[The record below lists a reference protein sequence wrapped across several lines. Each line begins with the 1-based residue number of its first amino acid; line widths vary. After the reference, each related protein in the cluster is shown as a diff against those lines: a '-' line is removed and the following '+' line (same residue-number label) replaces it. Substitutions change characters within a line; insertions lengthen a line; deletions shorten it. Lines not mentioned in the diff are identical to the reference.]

1 LIAVPAVRPAEASG
15 RPRRPARLVSLQVLR
30 FLAAFLVVLFHLGS
44 GLKETFSLSSNI
56 FFFGADGVDVFFV
69 LSGFIIAYTT
79 DPARGVLHFLKRRI
93 ARIVPLYWF
102 LTSGVVL
109 IALIGPNLLHSTEIT
124 PGNLWRSYLFIPYQK
139 DSGFTQ
145 PILFLG
151 WTLCYEVYFYAIFA
165 VSLVAGRFAPWV
177 ACAAIYYI
185 FLVGLLWP
193 EGPVLWRFYT
203 DPIILEFLF
212 GILLHQLYLLW
223 PAMREGS
230 LPLASGLFV
239 AGVAF
244 YVLLFGFPDVVGK
257 GAPAALIV
265 AAFLC
270 LTFSGRRIVA
280 LLVLLG
286 DASYSLYL
294 SHPYILQLPI
304 RTMGEG
310 VGFIPT
316 AIVTCCFIAVAVL
329 VSLVLFFAVERP
341 AQGFL
346 RWLFGDR
353 PGRRTSL
360 PSLGAAIRAPLGQN
374 LRILLDRHAGLAQLG
389 EGRGGEQARQR
400 PDGHGAHQR

>member
-1 LIAVPAVRPAEASG
+1 MIAAPAIKPAQAPG
-15 RPRRPARLVSLQVLR
+15 TPRRPARLVSLQILR

-44 GLKETFSLSSNI
+44 GLEENFSLSSNV

-109 IALIGPNLLHSTEIT
+109 IALIGPNLLQSTEVT
-124 PGNLWRSYLFIPYQK
+124 PQTLWRSYLFLPYQK
-139 DSGFTQ
+139 ENGFTQ

-151 WTLCYEVYFYAIFA
+151 WTLCYEAYFYAIFA
-165 VSLVAGRFAPWV
+165 VSLIAGRFAPWV
-177 ACAAIYYI
+177 ACTVVYYI

-193 EGPVLWRFYT
+193 EGPALWRFYT

-212 GILLHQLYLLW
+212 GMLLHQLYLHW

-230 LPLASGLFV
+230 LPIASGLIA

-244 YVLLFGFPDVVGK
+244 YALLFDFPDVVGK
-257 GAPAALIV
+257 GVPAALIV

-270 LTFSGRRIVA
+270 LTLSGGRIVA

-304 RTMGEG
+304 RTMGED

-316 AIVTCCFIAVAVL
+316 AIVTSCFIVVALL

-346 RWLFGDR
+346 LWLFGDR
-353 PGRRTSL
+353 LARRAEL
-360 PSLGAAIRAPLGQN
+360 PRLGAALRPPFGQN
-374 LRILLDRHAGLAQLG
+374 LRILLDRHAGLAQFG
-389 EGRGGEQARQR
+389 EGYRGEQARQR
-400 PDGHGAHQR
+400 PDRHRANQC